1 MNLLQ
6 DMLNEFTVIP
16 SVRNLRYFDDS
27 LKTSSKIIFLSE
39 AHIGSLASLVKKCHE
54 KRKIVFVN
62 VDLIGGISKDQL
74 GIKFLKDIF
83 KVDGII
89 SASSRHLN
97 MAKNEQLFT
106 IQRFF
111 LLDSRAFAS
120 SMDALKSSKIDAVE
134 ILPGPMAPSVV
145 DAIKVRRN
153 IPLLAGG
160 FIRTVDSLKE
170 IYQAGFMGVT
180 TSERNLWDVSCL

>member
-1 MNLLQ
+1 
-6 DMLNEFTVIP
+6 MLTQFTIIP
-16 SVRNLRYFDDS
+16 SVRNLKYFEDS

-39 AHIGSLASLVKKCHE
+39 AHIGSLTSLAKKCHE
-54 KRKIVFVN
+54 RRKIVFVN
-62 VDLIGGISKDQL
+62 IDLIGGISKDQL

-97 MAKNEQLFT
+97 MAKNENLFT

-111 LLDSRAFAS
+111 LLDSRAFDS
-120 SMDALKSSKIDAVE
+120 SMDALKTSKIDAVE
-134 ILPGPMAPSVV
+134 ILPGPMAARFS
-145 DAIKVRRN
+145 AEIKLKKD

-160 FIRTVDSLKE
+160 FIRTVDSLKD

-180 TSERNLWDVSCL
+180 TSERNLWDVSSLK